1 MCFLLWMSIEM
12 IEEKRLKK
20 KKGKKWGYKR
30 KELMRGKTF
39 CMRKNVFGAG
49 LRVFDNFQF
58 IRNNI
63 GGGDGLELSTHFRS
77 FSIER
82 EREMEGK
89 QRRRGEEERKKGNNS
104 TSSAYFLYR

>member
-1 MCFLLWMSIEM
+1 
-12 IEEKRLKK
+12 
-20 KKGKKWGYKR
+20 
-30 KELMRGKTF
+30 
-39 CMRKNVFGAG
+39 MRKNVFGAG

-104 TSSAYFLYR
+104 TSSAYFLYRWIIRAWPRVYGEAFTKEIASIVARW